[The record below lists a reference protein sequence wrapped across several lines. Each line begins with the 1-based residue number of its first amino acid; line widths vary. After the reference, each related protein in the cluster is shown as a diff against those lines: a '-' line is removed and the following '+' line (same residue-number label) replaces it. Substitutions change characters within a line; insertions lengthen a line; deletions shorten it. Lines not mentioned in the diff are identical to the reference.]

1 MHLTRHA
8 VSPTEELTIDDL
20 NTGLV
25 LAGHGRHY
33 KVQTPEGREVK
44 CHQRGKKS
52 DCVVGDHVRWKVTDT
67 RGDEG
72 VIESIVPRRNLF
84 YRQDEWRTKSF
95 AANLDRLLILV
106 AAEPVFSESQ
116 LSRALIAAEH
126 ADIAVHIL
134 LNKVDLGEAAELARE
149 RLKPYTAMGYD
160 VIEVALKAKDDEGG
174 TSTLTPELAR
184 AQLTPLLAH
193 GTTLVLGPSG
203 TGKSTMVNLLVPNA
217 AAQVGEISTALNSG
231 RHTTTHTRWYW
242 LDESREGALIDSPG
256 FQEFGMRHIPATEL
270 ARLMPDLAKHQADC
284 RFSNCSHDQEPGCA
298 VRAALDRGEIAA
310 TRYRIYLELRAELS
324 GKRW

>member
-1 MHLTRHA
+1 MANAATAPH
-8 VSPTEELTIDDL
+8 I
-20 NTGLV
+20 GLI

-33 KVQTPEGREVK
+33 RVQTPEGREVQ

-52 DCVVGDHVRWKVTDT
+52 DCVVGDHVRWQVTDEH
-67 RGDEG
+67 GDEG
-72 VIESIVPRRNLF
+72 VIEGIEPRRNLF
-84 YRQDEWRTKSF
+84 YRQDDWRTKSF

-126 ADIAVHIL
+126 AGIDVHIL
-134 LNKVDLGEAAELARE
+134 LNKVDLAEAADAARA
-149 RLKPYTAMGYD
+149 RLQPYKEMGYD
-160 VIEVALKAKDDEGG
+160 VLEVALKAKDTAAAID
-174 TSTLTPELAR
+174 LTPDLAR
-184 AQLTPLLAH
+184 AQLLPLLSQ

-203 TGKSTMVNLLVPNA
+203 TGKSTLVNLLVPEA

-242 LDESREGALIDSPG
+242 LDGERRGALIDSPG
-256 FQEFGMRHIPATEL
+256 FQEFGLRHIEATEL
-270 ARLMPDLAKHQADC
+270 VRWMPDLAPHAPDC
-284 RFSNCSHDQEPGCA
+284 RFSNCVHDQEPGCA
-298 VRAALDRGEIAA
+298 VLAALERGEI
-310 TRYRIYLELRAELS
+310 TPSRYRIYLELRDELS

>member
-1 MHLTRHA
+1 MANAAAAPH
-8 VSPTEELTIDDL
+8 I
-20 NTGLV
+20 GLI

-33 KVQTPEGREVK
+33 RVQTPEGREVQ

-52 DCVVGDHVRWKVTDT
+52 DCVVGDHVRWQVTDEH
-67 RGDEG
+67 GDEG
-72 VIESIVPRRNLF
+72 VIEGIEPRRNLF

-126 ADIAVHIL
+126 AGIDVHIL
-134 LNKVDLGEAAELARE
+134 LNKVDLAEAADAARA
-149 RLKPYTAMGYD
+149 RLQPYHAMGYD
-160 VIEVALKAKDDEGG
+160 VLEVALKAKDAAAATD
-174 TSTLTPELAR
+174 LTPDLAR
-184 AQLTPLLAH
+184 AQLLPLLAQ

-203 TGKSTMVNLLVPNA
+203 TGKSTLVNLLVPEA

-242 LDESREGALIDSPG
+242 LDGERRGALIDSPG
-256 FQEFGMRHIPATEL
+256 FQEFGLRHIEATEL
-270 ARLMPDLAKHQADC
+270 VRWMPDLAPHAPDC
-284 RFSNCSHDQEPGCA
+284 RFSNCVHDQEPGCA
-298 VRAALDRGEIAA
+298 VLAALERGEI
-310 TRYRIYLELRAELS
+310 TPSRYRIYLELRDELS